1 MRVIS
6 GKYKG
11 KPLRAVQ
18 GMKTRPTSDKVKE
31 AVFQLIGPYFEEGAV
46 LDLYAG
52 TGGLGIEALS
62 RGLDQAV
69 FVDKHSQAVKVIKQ
83 NLHEAGVDEQT
94 EVFRSEAKRA
104 LTALTKRQR
113 SFDYIFMDPPY
124 ADDSI
129 PGLLSI
135 ISEEKLLRPSGI
147 IICEH
152 AAGAEL
158 PARIIRLEQ
167 QAVRRYG
174 DTSISIYR
182 TAE

>member
-31 AVFQLIGPYFEEGAV
+31 AVFQLIGPYFEGGAV

-52 TGGLGIEALS
+52 TGGVGIEALS
-62 RGLDQAV
+62 RGLNQAV
-69 FVDKHSQAVKVIKQ
+69 FVDKHPRALKVIKQ
-83 NLHEAGVDEQT
+83 NLHQAGVKEET
-94 EVFRSEAKRA
+94 EVYRSEAERA

-124 ADDSI
+124 ADDPI
-129 PGLLSI
+129 PALLGI
-135 ISEEKLLRPSGI
+135 ISEENLLRPNGI

-152 AAGAEL
+152 SSAAEL
-158 PARIIRLEQ
+158 PAHINRLEQ